1 MLRKLFQRTKVLSP
15 ASGPP
20 SRQGF
25 TRPEAG
31 SELLATPRRK
41 KLLENI
47 WQRTSLSREQFD
59 SLYRDPLGRYA
70 DLVQQLPASENHH
83 HAYVGGLLDHGLEIV
98 AYALKIRQ
106 NYLLPIGAPPESQA
120 AQAEPWSAAI
130 AYGALLHDL
139 GKIAVDIEVVLEDGK
154 PWHPWHG
161 PIARP
166 YRFRYVK
173 GREYKLHGAASALVY
188 TQVLPGHV
196 LDWLSGYK
204 ELWSS
209 LIYVLAGQY
218 EHAGVLGEIIIQ
230 ADQASVA
237 QELGAN
243 PQRAMEA
250 PRNTIQRQLAEAL
263 RTLVT
268 EKFKLNQL
276 DGPSDGW
283 LTQDAL
289 WLVSKPISDQLRAM
303 LLAQGVEGVPTSNA
317 TLFNLLQDQAII
329 QVNAQDK
336 AIWKATVDN
345 GMGWS
350 QSFTFLKI
358 APALI
363 WPDSTNRPSPYQ
375 GTVTA
380 EAPDARNEL
389 GEPGIPVE
397 GEPPHDVRI
406 VAPIS
411 QNDIQVTSSQ
421 ALTNSETSL
430 ESLPQS
436 SFEAMDDTLALADEI
451 FGASSKP
458 VAAAAPSSV
467 PTILDHPITDS
478 AQCLELPSELPLSS
492 SEITGGELGQAFMD
506 WARQGVLSHKLVI
519 NDAKAMIHTVDG
531 TAFLVSPG
539 LFKRYALEHPYLQ
552 RQARERGI
560 EPWQL
565 VQRAFEKLKV
575 NRKTT
580 DNLNIWTCEVV
591 GPRKSKALKGYLLL
605 DPTSIFAQP
614 PFDNPSLKL
623 QNTEVAE

>member
-1 MLRKLFQRTKVLSP
+1 MLRKLFQRTKVPSP

-20 SRQGF
+20 SCQGF
-25 TRPEAG
+25 TLPAAG

-154 PWHPWHG
+154 AWHPWHG

-289 WLVSKPISDQLRAM
+289 WLVSKPIADQLRAM
-303 LLAQGVEGVPTSNA
+303 LLAQGVEGIPTSNA
-317 TLFNLLQDQAII
+317 PFFNLLQDQAII

-358 APALI
+358 APSLI
-363 WPDSTNRPSPYQ
+363 WPDGATRPTPFLGVVTVEQVDQRENASTTHDLLHP
-375 GTVTA
+375 V
-380 EAPDARNEL
+380 DAKMM
-389 GEPGIPVE
+389 
-397 GEPPHDVRI
+397 
-406 VAPIS
+406 APIS
-411 QNDIQVTSSQ
+411 QNVTQVTSSQ
-421 ALTNSETSL
+421 ARTILETL
-430 ESLPQS
+430 ARPAPQS
-436 SFEAMDDTLALADEI
+436 SLDTMDESLALAEDL
-451 FGASSKP
+451 FGSSLGQVASPDTSL
-458 VAAAAPSSV
+458 AT
-467 PTILDHPITDS
+467 PT
-478 AQCLELPSELPLSS
+478 PSEQTSPAPDALPVLADPPAAIASQS
-492 SEITGGELGQAFMD
+492 VVAGELGQAFTD
-506 WARQGVLSHKLVI
+506 WVRQGILSHKLVI
-519 NDAKAMIHTVDG
+519 NDAKALIHTVDG

-539 LFKRYALEHPYLQ
+539 LFKRYAQEHPNLQ
-552 RQARERGI
+552 AEAKGRGLDSW
-560 EPWQL
+560 EL
-565 VQRAFEKLKV
+565 VQRAFEKLKQH
-575 NRKTT
+575 RKTA

-591 GPRKSKALKGYLLL
+591 GPRKTRSLKGYLLS
-605 DPTSIFAQP
+605 DPTLLFNQL
-614 PFDNPSLKL
+614 PFDNVSLRL
-623 QNTEVAE
+623 QITGAE

>member
-1 MLRKLFQRTKVLSP
+1 MLRKLFGTKTP
-15 ASGPP
+15 APSSGPP
-20 SRQGF
+20 TRNGF
-25 TRPEAG
+25 TRPSPGTA
-31 SELLATPRRK
+31 LLSTPRRQ

-47 WQRTSLSREQFD
+47 WQRTSLSREQFA
-59 SLYRDPLGRYA
+59 SLYRGPLDRYA

-83 HAYVGGLLDHGLEIV
+83 HAYPGGLLDHGLEIV

-139 GKIAVDIEVVLEDGK
+139 GKIAVDIEVVLEDGTT
-154 PWHPWHG
+154 WHPWHG
-161 PIARP
+161 SIAQP

-188 TQVLPGHV
+188 AQVLPQHV
-196 LDWLSGYK
+196 LDWLSSYK

-218 EHAGVLGEIIIQ
+218 EHAGVLGEIIVQ

-263 RTLVT
+263 RTLVL

-289 WLVSKPISDQLRAM
+289 WLVSKPIADQLRAM

-317 TLFNLLQDQAII
+317 PFFNLLQDQAII
-329 QVNAQDK
+329 QVNAQGK
-336 AIWKATVDN
+336 AIWRATVDN

-350 QSFTFLKI
+350 QAFTFLRI
-358 APALI
+358 SPALV
-363 WPDSTNRPSPYQ
+363 WPDPADRPAAFP
-375 GTVTA
+375 GTVTI
-380 EAPDARNEL
+380 EQSDEREEPDTTQGSTQIGDAK
-389 GEPGIPVE
+389 IM
-397 GEPPHDVRI
+397 
-406 VAPIS
+406 APIP
-411 QNDIQVTSSQ
+411 QKETYVTSSQ
-421 ALTNSETSL
+421 AATNLETL
-430 ESLPQS
+430 VKPAPQS
-436 SFEAMDDTLALADEI
+436 SFDAMDDTLALAEDLLGST
-451 FGASSKP
+451 FQP
-458 VAAAAPSSV
+458 PSTPDLPDVHSCLGERPLPLLATLQQ
-467 PTILDHPITDS
+467 PTDLPIAT
-478 AQCLELPSELPLSS
+478 PELPLPTAHS
-492 SEITGGELGQAFMD
+492 ELGQAFVE
-506 WARQGVLSHKLVI
+506 WTRQGVLSHKLVI

-539 LFKRYALEHPYLQ
+539 LFKRYAQEHPHLQ
-552 RQARERGI
+552 VEAKARELD
-560 EPWQL
+560 PWQL
-565 VQRAFEKLKV
+565 VQRAFEKLKQH
-575 NRKTT
+575 RKTA
-580 DNLNIWTCEVV
+580 DNLNIWTCEVI
-591 GPRKSKALKGYLLL
+591 GPRKTRSLKGYLLN
-605 DPTSIFAQP
+605 DPTLLFDQL
-614 PFDNPSLKL
+614 PFDNISLRL
-623 QNTEVAE
+623 QITGAD

>member
-1 MLRKLFQRTKVLSP
+1 MLPKLFRPKTPS
-15 ASGPP
+15 PP
-20 SRQGF
+20 SGLPIRNVF
-25 TRPEAG
+25 TRPSPGTA
-31 SELLATPRRK
+31 LLATPRRQ

-154 PWHPWHG
+154 HWHPWHG

-188 TQVLPGHV
+188 AQVLPQHV
-196 LDWLSGYK
+196 LDWLSCYK

-218 EHAGVLGEIIIQ
+218 EHAGVLGEVIIQ

-243 PQRAMEA
+243 PQRAIEA

-289 WLVSKPISDQLRAM
+289 WLVSKPIADQLRAM
-303 LLAQGVEGVPTSNA
+303 LLAQGVEGIPTSNA
-317 TLFNLLQDQAII
+317 PFFNLLQDQAII

-358 APALI
+358 SPSLI
-363 WPDSTNRPSPYQ
+363 WPDGATRPPPFLGAVTVEPVDQRENASTTHDLPHP
-375 GTVTA
+375 V
-380 EAPDARNEL
+380 DAKMM
-389 GEPGIPVE
+389 
-397 GEPPHDVRI
+397 
-406 VAPIS
+406 APIS
-411 QNDIQVTSSQ
+411 QNETQVTSSQ
-421 ALTNSETSL
+421 ARTNLETLAKPAS
-430 ESLPQS
+430 QS
-436 SFEAMDDTLALADEI
+436 SLDTMDESLALAEDL
-451 FGASSKP
+451 FGSSFGQVASPDASLATLTPGEQASPAPDVLP
-458 VAAAAPSSV
+458 VLADPPAAIARKSV
-467 PTILDHPITDS
+467 V
-478 AQCLELPSELPLSS
+478 A
-492 SEITGGELGQAFMD
+492 GELGQAFTD
-506 WARQGVLSHKLVI
+506 WVRQGILSHKLVI
-519 NDAKAMIHTVDG
+519 NDAKALIHTVDG
-531 TAFLVSPG
+531 TALLVSPG
-539 LFKRYALEHPYLQ
+539 LFKRYAQEHPNLQ
-552 RQARERGI
+552 AEAKSRGLDSW
-560 EPWQL
+560 EL
-565 VQRAFEKLKV
+565 VQRAFEKLKQH
-575 NRKTT
+575 RKTA

-591 GPRKSKALKGYLLL
+591 GPRKTRSLKGYLLN
-605 DPTSIFAQP
+605 DPTLLFNQL
-614 PFDNPSLKL
+614 PFDNVSLRL
-623 QNTEVAE
+623 QITGAE

>member
-1 MLRKLFQRTKVLSP
+1 MLRKLFQRTKVPSP

-20 SRQGF
+20 ACQGF
-25 TRPEAG
+25 TLPATG

-47 WQRTSLSREQFD
+47 WQRTSLSREQFA
-59 SLYRDPLGRYA
+59 SLYRDPLTHYA

-139 GKIAVDIEVVLEDGK
+139 GKIAVDIEVVLEDGE

-188 TQVLPGHV
+188 TQVLPRHV
-196 LDWLSGYK
+196 LDWLSDYK

-263 RTLVT
+263 RALVT

-289 WLVSKPISDQLRAM
+289 WLVSKPIADQLRAM
-303 LLAQGVEGVPTSNA
+303 LLAQGVEGIPTSNA
-317 TLFNLLQDQAII
+317 PFFNLLQDQAII
-329 QVNAQDK
+329 QANAQDK

-345 GMGWS
+345 GMGWR
-350 QSFTFLKI
+350 QSFTFLKL
-358 APALI
+358 APSLI
-363 WPDSTNRPSPYQ
+363 WPDGATRPPPFLGVVTVEQTDQREEASTMPESRH
-375 GTVTA
+375 A
-380 EAPDARNEL
+380 DDAKMM
-389 GEPGIPVE
+389 
-397 GEPPHDVRI
+397 
-406 VAPIS
+406 APIS
-411 QNDIQVTSSQ
+411 QNENQVTSSQ
-421 ALTNSETSL
+421 PGANLETL
-430 ESLPQS
+430 AEPAPQS
-436 SFEAMDDTLALADEI
+436 SLDTMDESLALAEDL
-451 FGASSKP
+451 FGSSFGQAASPDTSLAPPTQSEQASRTPDALP
-458 VAAAAPSSV
+458 VLADPPAAIARQSV
-467 PTILDHPITDS
+467 V
-478 AQCLELPSELPLSS
+478 A
-492 SEITGGELGQAFMD
+492 GELGQAFTD
-506 WARQGVLSHKLVI
+506 WVRQGILSHKLVI
-519 NDAKAMIHTVDG
+519 NDAKALIHTVDG

-539 LFKRYALEHPYLQ
+539 LFKRYAQEHPNLQ
-552 RQARERGI
+552 AEAKCRGLD
-560 EPWQL
+560 PWEL
-565 VQRAFEKLKV
+565 VQRAFEKLKQH
-575 NRKTT
+575 RKTA

-591 GPRKSKALKGYLLL
+591 GPRKTRSLKGYLLS
-605 DPTSIFAQP
+605 DPTILFNQL
-614 PFDNPSLKL
+614 PFDNVSLRL
-623 QNTEVAE
+623 QITGAE